1 MTVGGTRGIQCRMSR
16 IPATLIGLTV
26 GLIWTVAQFG
36 LSELCYR
43 TAMALDASGANEV
56 KSEMLYTVSDWVSWP
71 AFTLYNNRYETNT
84 RETLEGVAA
93 SVHDEQVRAEAV
105 LLLRQIRTGEA
116 SEDYDPYGAADE
128 FLLNLD
134 IDATPTMV
142 QEYSIYVGVCVAWG
156 VLVGTIIGLAV
167 GLLRRGGSSGRGAPP
182 VINTLHYPR

>member
-1 MTVGGTRGIQCRMSR
+1 MSR

-26 GLIWTVAQFG
+26 GLIWTIAQFG

-43 TAMALDASGANEV
+43 TAMTLDESGADYM
-56 KSEMLYTVSDWVSWP
+56 KSEALYTVSDWVSWP
-71 AFTLYNNRYETNT
+71 AFTLYNNRYESNT
-84 RETLEGVAA
+84 REALEGVAA
-93 SVHDEQVRAEAV
+93 NVHDEQVRAEAD

-116 SEDYDPYGAADE
+116 SENYDPYGAADE

-156 VLVGTIIGLAV
+156 VLVGTITGLTV
-167 GLLRRGGSSGRGAPP
+167 GVFRRDGSSRRGAPP